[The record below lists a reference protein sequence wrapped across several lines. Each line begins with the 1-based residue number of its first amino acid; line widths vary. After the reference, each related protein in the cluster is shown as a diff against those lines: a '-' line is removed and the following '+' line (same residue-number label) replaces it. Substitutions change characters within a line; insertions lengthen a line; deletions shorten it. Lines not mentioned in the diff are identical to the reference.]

1 MNATKSISRTDR
13 KTVKA
18 LVWHISRARVRIV
31 ELTDSPQSDVTRLMI
46 QEAYY
51 DMGVANLQL
60 DSISVRTGLTRAEL
74 IALAK

>member
-1 MNATKSISRTDR
+1 MNAAKKISRTDR

-18 LVWHISRARVRIV
+18 LVWHLHRALGRLQ